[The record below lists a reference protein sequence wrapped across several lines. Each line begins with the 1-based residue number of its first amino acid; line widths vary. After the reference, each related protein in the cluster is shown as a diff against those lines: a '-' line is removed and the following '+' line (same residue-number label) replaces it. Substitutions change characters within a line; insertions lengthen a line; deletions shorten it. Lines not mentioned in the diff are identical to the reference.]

1 MRARPLNEI
10 LDLIGAPS
18 GGTRERTV
26 AELKDG
32 REANYLAKLG
42 ITIRLHRG
50 QNCVFYDK
58 DKAPVLTVLSRG
70 MFGTAKT

>member
-1 MRARPLNEI
+1 M
-10 LDLIGAPS
+10 
-18 GGTRERTV
+18 

-32 REANYLAKLG
+32 REANFLAKLG

-50 QNCVFYDK
+50 QNCVFYHK

-70 MFGTAKT
+70 MFGAVKK